1 MRNPAAKQRREQE
14 TGDEDEDE
22 GEDDG
27 RHEDEK
33 DGRAEM
39 TRTGEARR
47 EAQGGRQ
54 ERGRGGEGRGASCH
68 QNMSLRLRE
77 LVPAVGVCGCKSL
90 PLEIAEEGD
99 QVRGDGAGT

>member
-22 GEDDG
+22 GEDEG

-39 TRTGEARR
+39 TRTGEARSLLPS
-47 EAQGGRQ
+47 EQVVEV
-54 ERGRGGEGRGASCH
+54 ERLGTCGW
-68 QNMSLRLRE
+68 SLRLQE
-77 LVPAVGVCGCKSL
+77 PAVRNR
-90 PLEIAEEGD
+90 
-99 QVRGDGAGT
+99 RGGGSG

>member
-1 MRNPAAKQRREQE
+1 MRNPAVKQRREQE

-54 ERGRGGEGRGASCH
+54 ERGRGGGGARSLLPSEHVVEVERVGTCGW
-68 QNMSLRLRE
+68 SLRLQE
-77 LVPAVGVCGCKSL
+77 PAVRNR
-90 PLEIAEEGD
+90 
-99 QVRGDGAGT
+99 RGGGSG